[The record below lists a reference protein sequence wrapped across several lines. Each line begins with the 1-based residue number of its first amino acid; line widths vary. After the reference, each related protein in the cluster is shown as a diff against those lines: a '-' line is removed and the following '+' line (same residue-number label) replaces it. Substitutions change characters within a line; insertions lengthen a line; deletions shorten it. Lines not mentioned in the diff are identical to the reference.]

1 MPFKVLIANRGEIA
15 LRAIRACKELNISTV
30 SVYSEGDKDLKHL
43 KFSDETVCIG
53 PASPLESYLNTPA
66 ILSAAELT
74 QVDGIYPG
82 YGFLAEDSNFAEMC
96 EKSGFKFIG
105 PNSETIKNMGD
116 KITAKT
122 LAEESGIQIV
132 PGYKDD
138 IPEDPEEFK
147 KIAKNIG
154 YPIMIKA
161 TAGGGGRGM
170 RVVESEDDLI
180 SSAEITMQ
188 EAKNAFGNEKIYLE
202 KFIPNPRHIEIQVV
216 GDGKGHA
223 IHLGTRDCSMQ
234 RRHQKIIEEAP
245 AKNIDQDALDQT
257 YEASI
262 KLCKKLK
269 YEGAG
274 TIEFLYENA
283 EFYFIEM
290 NTRIQV
296 EHPVTEMITGFDIVK
311 AQLRIALGMEI
322 TLQQESINF
331 NGHAMECR
339 INAEDPET
347 FQPTKIGKHCLIM
360 AYSHIAHDCIVG
372 DHCIFSNNSTL
383 AGHISVG
390 NHVILA
396 GMTAVHQFCSIGD
409 HAFVAGGSLVRKD
422 IPPFVKAAREPLS
435 YAGVNSVGLR
445 RRGFDSDKIKEI
457 QSIYRILYQK
467 NFNNT
472 QATQI
477 IEAEMEASTERDD
490 ILQFIRL
497 SQRGIMKGYIQN

>member
-1 MPFKVLIANRGEIA
+1 MAFKVLIANRGEIA

-53 PASPLESYLNTPA
+53 PSSPLESYLNTAA

-74 QVDGIYPG
+74 QVNAIYPG

-105 PNSETIKNMGD
+105 PASGTIKSMGD

-122 LAEESGIQIV
+122 LAEDAGIQIV
-132 PGYKDD
+132 PGYKED
-138 IPEDPEEFK
+138 IPKNEEEFK
-147 KIAKNIG
+147 KIAKDIG

-170 RVVESEDDLI
+170 RVVEHENDLI
-180 SSAEITMQ
+180 SHAEITMQ

-202 KFIPNPRHIEIQVV
+202 KFIANPRHIEVQIV

-245 AKNIDQDALDQT
+245 ARNINENALNKT
-257 YEASI
+257 YEACTN
-262 KLCKKLK
+262 LCKQIK
-269 YEGAG
+269 YEGVG
-274 TIEFLYENA
+274 TIEFLYEDG

-296 EHPVTEMITGFDIVK
+296 EHPVTEMITGFDLVK
-311 AQLRIALGMEI
+311 AQLRIGLGMNI
-322 TLQQESINF
+322 TLNQENIQF
-331 NGHAMECR
+331 TGHSMECR

-347 FQPTKIGKHCLIM
+347 FQPSPGKITKMHTPGGFGIR
-360 AYSHIAHDCIVG
+360 YDSHIYGGYMVPPYYD
-372 DHCIFSNNSTL
+372 SLL
-383 AGHISVG
+383 A
-390 NHVILA
+390 
-396 GMTAVHQFCSIGD
+396 
-409 HAFVAGGSLVRKD
+409 
-422 IPPFVKAAREPLS
+422 
-435 YAGVNSVGLR
+435 
-445 RRGFDSDKIKEI
+445 KII
-457 QSIYRILYQK
+457 
-467 NFNNT
+467 T
-472 QATQI
+472 QANSRESAIKRMISALDEFFIDGIKTNHSLHQKI
-477 IEAEMEASTERDD
+477 LHDD
-490 ILQFIRL
+490 TFLNNKHTINYLENEFL
-497 SQRGIMKGYIQN
+497 KNVS

>member
-1 MPFKVLIANRGEIA
+1 MSFKVLIANRGEIA

-74 QVDGIYPG
+74 QVDAIYPG

-122 LAEESGIQIV
+122 LAEDSGIQIV

-138 IPEDPEEFK
+138 IPEDPKEFK

-180 SSAEITMQ
+180 SNAEITMQ

-245 AKNIDQDALDQT
+245 AKNIDQNALDQT

-262 KLCKKLK
+262 SLCKKLK

-274 TIEFLYENA
+274 TIEFLYENG

-347 FQPTKIGKHCLIM
+347 FQPSPGKITKMHIPGGFGIR
-360 AYSHIAHDCIVG
+360 YDSHIYGGYTVPPYYDSLLAKI
-372 DHCIFSNNSTL
+372 ITQANSRNS
-383 AGHISVG
+383 AIKRMISALDEFFIDG
-390 NHVILA
+390 IKTNHSL
-396 GMTAVHQFCSIGD
+396 HQ
-409 HAFVAGGSLVRKD
+409 
-422 IPPFVKAAREPLS
+422 
-435 YAGVNSVGLR
+435 
-445 RRGFDSDKIKEI
+445 
-457 QSIYRILYQK
+457 RILHDK
-467 NFNNT
+467 TFVDNNHT
-472 QATQI
+472 I
-477 IEAEMEASTERDD
+477 NYLENEFLKDD
-490 ILQFIRL
+490 
-497 SQRGIMKGYIQN
+497 N

>member
-1 MPFKVLIANRGEIA
+1 MAFKVLIANRGEIA

-53 PASPLESYLNTPA
+53 PSSPLESYLNTAA

-74 QVDGIYPG
+74 QVNAIYPG

-105 PNSETIKNMGD
+105 PASGTIKSMGD

-122 LAEESGIQIV
+122 LAEDAGIQIV
-132 PGYKDD
+132 PGYKED
-138 IPEDPEEFK
+138 IPKNEEEFK
-147 KIAKNIG
+147 KIAKDIG

-170 RVVESEDDLI
+170 RVVENEDDLI
-180 SSAEITMQ
+180 SHAEITMQ

-202 KFIPNPRHIEIQVV
+202 KFIANPRHIEVQIV

-245 AKNIDQDALDQT
+245 ARNINEDALNKT
-257 YEASI
+257 YEACTN
-262 KLCKKLK
+262 LCRKIK
-269 YEGAG
+269 YEGVG
-274 TIEFLYENA
+274 TIEFLYEDG

-296 EHPVTEMITGFDIVK
+296 EHPVTEMITGFDLVK
-311 AQLRIALGMEI
+311 AQLRIALGMNI
-322 TLQQESINF
+322 TLNQKNIQF
-331 NGHAMECR
+331 TGHSMECR

-347 FQPTKIGKHCLIM
+347 FQPSPGKITKMHTPGGFGIR
-360 AYSHIAHDCIVG
+360 YDSHIYGGYLVPPYYD
-372 DHCIFSNNSTL
+372 SLL
-383 AGHISVG
+383 A
-390 NHVILA
+390 
-396 GMTAVHQFCSIGD
+396 
-409 HAFVAGGSLVRKD
+409 
-422 IPPFVKAAREPLS
+422 
-435 YAGVNSVGLR
+435 
-445 RRGFDSDKIKEI
+445 KII
-457 QSIYRILYQK
+457 
-467 NFNNT
+467 T
-472 QATQI
+472 QANSRESAIKRMISALDEFFIDGIKTNHSLHQKI
-477 IEAEMEASTERDD
+477 LHDD
-490 ILQFIRL
+490 TFLNNKHTINYLENEFL
-497 SQRGIMKGYIQN
+497 KNVS

>member
-1 MPFKVLIANRGEIA
+1 MAFKVLIANRGEIA

-53 PASPLESYLNTPA
+53 PSSPLESYLNTAA

-74 QVDGIYPG
+74 QVNAIYPG

-105 PNSETIKNMGD
+105 PASETIKNMGD

-122 LAEESGIQIV
+122 LAEDAGIQIV
-132 PGYKDD
+132 PGYKED
-138 IPEDPEEFK
+138 IPKNEEEFK
-147 KIAKNIG
+147 KIAKDIG

-170 RVVESEDDLI
+170 RVVEHENDLI
-180 SSAEITMQ
+180 SHAEITMQ

-202 KFIPNPRHIEIQVV
+202 KFIANPRHIEVQIV

-245 AKNIDQDALDQT
+245 ARNINENALNKT
-257 YEASI
+257 YEACTN
-262 KLCKKLK
+262 LCKKIK
-269 YEGAG
+269 YEGVG
-274 TIEFLYENA
+274 TIEFLYEDG

-296 EHPVTEMITGFDIVK
+296 EHPVTEMITGFDLVK
-311 AQLRIALGMEI
+311 AQLRIGLGMNI
-322 TLQQESINF
+322 TLNQENIQF
-331 NGHAMECR
+331 TGHSMECR

-347 FQPTKIGKHCLIM
+347 FQPSPGKITKMHTPGGFGIR
-360 AYSHIAHDCIVG
+360 YDSHIYGGYLVPPYYD
-372 DHCIFSNNSTL
+372 SLL
-383 AGHISVG
+383 A
-390 NHVILA
+390 
-396 GMTAVHQFCSIGD
+396 
-409 HAFVAGGSLVRKD
+409 
-422 IPPFVKAAREPLS
+422 
-435 YAGVNSVGLR
+435 
-445 RRGFDSDKIKEI
+445 KII
-457 QSIYRILYQK
+457 
-467 NFNNT
+467 T
-472 QATQI
+472 QANSRESAIKRMISALDEFFIDGIKTNHSLHQKI
-477 IEAEMEASTERDD
+477 LHDD
-490 ILQFIRL
+490 TFLNNKHTINYLENEFL
-497 SQRGIMKGYIQN
+497 KNVS

>member
-1 MPFKVLIANRGEIA
+1 MAFKVLIANRGEIA

-53 PASPLESYLNTPA
+53 PSSPLESYLNTAA

-74 QVDGIYPG
+74 QVNAIYPG

-105 PNSETIKNMGD
+105 PASGTIKSMGD

-122 LAEESGIQIV
+122 LAEDAGIQIV
-132 PGYKDD
+132 PGYKED
-138 IPEDPEEFK
+138 IPKNEEEFK
-147 KIAKNIG
+147 KIAKDIG

-170 RVVESEDDLI
+170 RVVEHENDLI
-180 SSAEITMQ
+180 SHAEITMQ

-202 KFIPNPRHIEIQVV
+202 KFIANPRHIEVQIV

-245 AKNIDQDALDQT
+245 ARNINENALNKT
-257 YEASI
+257 YEACTN
-262 KLCKKLK
+262 LCKKIK
-269 YEGAG
+269 YEGVG
-274 TIEFLYENA
+274 TIEFLYEDG

-296 EHPVTEMITGFDIVK
+296 EHPVTEMITGFDLVK
-311 AQLRIALGMEI
+311 AQLRIGLGMNI
-322 TLQQESINF
+322 KLNQENIQF
-331 NGHAMECR
+331 TGHSMECR

-347 FQPTKIGKHCLIM
+347 FQPSPGKITKMHTPGGFGIR
-360 AYSHIAHDCIVG
+360 YDSHIYGGYLVPPYYD
-372 DHCIFSNNSTL
+372 SLL
-383 AGHISVG
+383 A
-390 NHVILA
+390 
-396 GMTAVHQFCSIGD
+396 
-409 HAFVAGGSLVRKD
+409 
-422 IPPFVKAAREPLS
+422 
-435 YAGVNSVGLR
+435 
-445 RRGFDSDKIKEI
+445 KII
-457 QSIYRILYQK
+457 
-467 NFNNT
+467 T
-472 QATQI
+472 QANSRESAIKRMISALDEFFIDGIKTNHSLHQKI
-477 IEAEMEASTERDD
+477 LHDD
-490 ILQFIRL
+490 TFLNNKHTINYLENEFL
-497 SQRGIMKGYIQN
+497 KNVS

>member
-1 MPFKVLIANRGEIA
+1 MAFKVLIANRGEIA

-53 PASPLESYLNTPA
+53 PSSPLESYLNTAA

-74 QVDGIYPG
+74 QVNAIYPG

-105 PNSETIKNMGD
+105 PASGTIKSMGD

-122 LAEESGIQIV
+122 LAEDAGIQIV
-132 PGYKDD
+132 PGYKED
-138 IPEDPEEFK
+138 IPENEKEFK
-147 KIAKNIG
+147 KIAKDIG

-170 RVVESEDDLI
+170 RAVEHEDDLI
-180 SSAEITMQ
+180 SHAEITMQ

-202 KFIPNPRHIEIQVV
+202 KFIANPRHIEVQIV

-245 AKNIDQDALDQT
+245 ATNINEDALNKT
-257 YEASI
+257 YEACTN
-262 KLCKKLK
+262 LCKKIK
-269 YEGAG
+269 YEGVG
-274 TIEFLYENA
+274 TIEFLYEDG

-296 EHPVTEMITGFDIVK
+296 EHPVTEMITGFDLVK
-311 AQLRIALGMEI
+311 AQLRIALGMNI
-322 TLQQESINF
+322 TLNQENIQF
-331 NGHAMECR
+331 TGHSMECR

-347 FQPTKIGKHCLIM
+347 FQPSPGKITKMHTPGGFGIR
-360 AYSHIAHDCIVG
+360 YDSHIYGGYLVPPYYD
-372 DHCIFSNNSTL
+372 SLL
-383 AGHISVG
+383 A
-390 NHVILA
+390 
-396 GMTAVHQFCSIGD
+396 
-409 HAFVAGGSLVRKD
+409 
-422 IPPFVKAAREPLS
+422 
-435 YAGVNSVGLR
+435 
-445 RRGFDSDKIKEI
+445 KII
-457 QSIYRILYQK
+457 
-467 NFNNT
+467 T
-472 QATQI
+472 QANSRESAIKRMISALDEFFIDGIKTNHSLHQKI
-477 IEAEMEASTERDD
+477 LHDD
-490 ILQFIRL
+490 TFLNNKHTINYLENEFL
-497 SQRGIMKGYIQN
+497 KNVS

>member
-1 MPFKVLIANRGEIA
+1 MSFKVLIANRGEIA

-53 PASPLESYLNTPA
+53 PPSPLESYLNTPA

-74 QVDGIYPG
+74 QVNAIYPG

-105 PNSETIKNMGD
+105 PTSETIKNMGD

-122 LAEESGIQIV
+122 LAEEAGIQIV
-132 PGYKDD
+132 PGYKED
-138 IPEDPEEFK
+138 IPDDEEEFK
-147 KIAKNIG
+147 KIAKDIG

-170 RVVESEDDLI
+170 RVVEHEDDLI
-180 SSAEITMQ
+180 SHAEITMQ

-202 KFIPNPRHIEIQVV
+202 KFIVNPRHIEVQIV

-245 AKNIDQDALDQT
+245 ARNINKDSLNKT
-257 YEASI
+257 YEACVN
-262 KLCKKLK
+262 LCKKIK
-269 YEGAG
+269 YEGVG
-274 TIEFLYENA
+274 TIEFLYEND

-296 EHPVTEMITGFDIVK
+296 EHPVTEMITGFDLVK
-311 AQLRIALGMEI
+311 AQLRIALNMNI
-322 TLQQESINF
+322 SLNQNDIKFS
-331 NGHAMECR
+331 GHSMECR

-347 FQPTKIGKHCLIM
+347 FQPSPGKITKMHTPGGFGIR
-360 AYSHIAHDCIVG
+360 YDSHIYGGYTVPPYYD
-372 DHCIFSNNSTL
+372 SLL
-383 AGHISVG
+383 A
-390 NHVILA
+390 
-396 GMTAVHQFCSIGD
+396 
-409 HAFVAGGSLVRKD
+409 
-422 IPPFVKAAREPLS
+422 
-435 YAGVNSVGLR
+435 
-445 RRGFDSDKIKEI
+445 KII
-457 QSIYRILYQK
+457 
-467 NFNNT
+467 T
-472 QATQI
+472 QANSRDSSI
-477 IEAEMEASTERDD
+477 KRMISALDEFFIEGIKTNHSLHQKILHDD
-490 ILQFIRL
+490 TFLKNKHTINYLENEFL
-497 SQRGIMKGYIQN
+497 KNGS

>member
-1 MPFKVLIANRGEIA
+1 MAFKVLIANRGEIA

-53 PASPLESYLNTPA
+53 PSSPLESYLNTAA

-74 QVDGIYPG
+74 QVNAIYPG

-105 PNSETIKNMGD
+105 PASGTIKSMGD

-122 LAEESGIQIV
+122 LAEDAGIQIV
-132 PGYKDD
+132 SGYKED
-138 IPEDPEEFK
+138 IPKNEEEFK
-147 KIAKNIG
+147 KIAKDIG

-170 RVVESEDDLI
+170 RVVEHEDDLI
-180 SSAEITMQ
+180 SHAEITMQ

-202 KFIPNPRHIEIQVV
+202 KFIANPRHIEVQIV

-245 AKNIDQDALDQT
+245 ARNINENALNKT
-257 YEASI
+257 YEACTN
-262 KLCKKLK
+262 LCKKIK
-269 YEGAG
+269 YEGVG
-274 TIEFLYENA
+274 TIEFLYEDG

-296 EHPVTEMITGFDIVK
+296 EHPVTEMITGFDLVK
-311 AQLRIALGMEI
+311 AQLRIALGMNI
-322 TLQQESINF
+322 TLNQENIQF
-331 NGHAMECR
+331 TGHSMECR

-347 FQPTKIGKHCLIM
+347 FQPSPGKITKMHTPGGFGIR
-360 AYSHIAHDCIVG
+360 YDSHIYGGYLVPPYYD
-372 DHCIFSNNSTL
+372 SLL
-383 AGHISVG
+383 A
-390 NHVILA
+390 
-396 GMTAVHQFCSIGD
+396 
-409 HAFVAGGSLVRKD
+409 
-422 IPPFVKAAREPLS
+422 
-435 YAGVNSVGLR
+435 
-445 RRGFDSDKIKEI
+445 KII
-457 QSIYRILYQK
+457 
-467 NFNNT
+467 T
-472 QATQI
+472 QANSRESAIKRMISALDEFFIDGIKTNHSLHQKI
-477 IEAEMEASTERDD
+477 LHDD
-490 ILQFIRL
+490 TFLNNKHTINYLENEFL
-497 SQRGIMKGYIQN
+497 KNVS